1 MRGSE
6 LFLSPLTSHSAV
18 RSAYQDAAALRVATY
33 NIHRCRGLDRRIRP
47 QRIADVLL
55 PLNADI
61 IALQEVIGPGPRNT
75 GQDEELATAL
85 GMYWAMAPTR
95 MIRGHLYGNVILS
108 RYPIVHHSQHDLSWR
123 WRLSRGC
130 QRVDVQIDRQVLHV
144 YNVHLGTGLGE
155 RRFQTARLA
164 EVVNG
169 HRLRGPK
176 IVLGD
181 FNEWGRGL
189 AAQELSPKFQ
199 SLNLRPFLKRRRTYP
214 GFFPVLHLDHIFY
227 DDSIDVIDLQVPR
240 TRSSLIASDH
250 LPLVADVHVR
260 F

>member
-1 MRGSE
+1 M
-6 LFLSPLTSHSAV
+6 SPLIANTAV
-18 RSAYQDAAALRVATY
+18 RSLYRDPAALRVATY

-47 QRIADVLL
+47 QRIAAVLL

-61 IALQEVIGPGPRNT
+61 IALQEVIGPGPRNA
-75 GQDEELATAL
+75 GQDEALAAAL

-95 MIRGHLYGNVILS
+95 MIRGHLYGNVVLS

-130 QRVDVQIDRQVLHV
+130 QRVDVQIDRRILHV

-169 HRLRGPK
+169 HRLHSPK

-189 AAQELSPKFQ
+189 AAQKLSPKFK
-199 SLNLRPFLKRRRTYP
+199 SLNLQSFLKRRRTYP
-214 GFFPVLHLDHIFY
+214 GLFPVLHLDHIFY
-227 DDSIDVIDLQVPR
+227 DDHIDVVDLQVPR
-240 TRSSLIASDH
+240 TRASLFASDH
-250 LPLVADVHVR
+250 LPLVADVQVR

>member
-1 MRGSE
+1 MS
-6 LFLSPLTSHSAV
+6 LLTATTAV
-18 RSAYQDAAALRVATY
+18 RSTYQDSAALRVATY

-95 MIRGHLYGNVILS
+95 MIRGHLYGNVVLS
-108 RYPIVHHSQHDLSWR
+108 RYPIAHHSQHDLSWR
-123 WRLSRGC
+123 WRLPRGC
-130 QRVDVQIDRQVLHV
+130 QRVDVQVDRQILHV

-164 EVVNG
+164 EVVNA
-169 HRLRGPK
+169 HRLPGPK
-176 IVLGD
+176 MVLGD

-189 AAQELSPKFQ
+189 ATQTLSPNFN

-227 DDSIDVIDLQVPR
+227 DHSIDVIDLQVPR

-250 LPLVADVHVR
+250 LPLVADVQVR